1 MYYHA
6 QHFNKEIYKPEIL
19 LLKQVELR
27 VMIEIFIRKTESIP
41 KSLFQMVLL
50 LLPMVLQNASN
61 REVVTSINDAN
72 FHYFRL

>member
-1 MYYHA
+1 MYYQT

-27 VMIEIFIRKTESIP
+27 VMIEIFIRKTDRIP

-61 REVVTSINDAN
+61 REVVTSINEAN
-72 FHYFRL
+72 FQYFRL